1 MQAHTSFDEVESC
14 RSLERAPEG
23 ASGGAKAD
31 EMTLEQQPVEYQL
44 AGVRARKGSG
54 ITAVFDNPI
63 QRSKRAKNSLALSK
77 LPVGHL
83 AVVHASGRKRMAER
97 QQT

>member
-1 MQAHTSFDEVESC
+1 
-14 RSLERAPEG
+14 
-23 ASGGAKAD
+23 
-31 EMTLEQQPVEYQL
+31 MTLEQQPVEYQL

-83 AVVHASGRKRMAER
+83 AVVSPKRASAEADEGGWPKDSKLKHESLILAQNQRWRHA
-97 QQT
+97 